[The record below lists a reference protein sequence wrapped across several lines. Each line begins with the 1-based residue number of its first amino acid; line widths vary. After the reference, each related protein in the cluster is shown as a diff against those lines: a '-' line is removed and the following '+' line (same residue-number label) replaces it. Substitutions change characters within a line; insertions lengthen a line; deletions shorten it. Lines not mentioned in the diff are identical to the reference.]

1 MLRGSVERLKRL
13 GFVRHGTQA
22 LAKPVQ
28 IRGMPAHSKPSR
40 TSDPESTHAQM
51 LSLSVNRS
59 LHLSLS
65 LALSPSLSLSLYLS
79 HTRSHTHS
87 HTHTL
92 TLTHTRTHTHTHTV
106 TLQDLVV
113 GPHLTSANALHAPEP
128 RRYPARRVAPGL
140 GRVECVCT
148 CQALGAAADECSMNV
163 FHLCRKKPFLLT
175 PGFRGGDTRCT
186 NGVGCKR
193 SASSSGGSAGASLR
207 SGAAVAGG
215 HGTLPMSS
223 TGSV

>member
-65 LALSPSLSLSLYLS
+65 LSLPLSLFPSIS
-79 HTRSHTHS
+79 HTPA
-87 HTHTL
+87 L
-92 TLTHTRTHTHTHTV
+92 TLTHTLTRSHSLTHAHTHTHTV

-113 GPHLTSANALHAPEP
+113 GPH
-128 RRYPARRVAPGL
+128 
-140 GRVECVCT
+140 
-148 CQALGAAADECSMNV
+148 
-163 FHLCRKKPFLLT
+163 
-175 PGFRGGDTRCT
+175 
-186 NGVGCKR
+186 
-193 SASSSGGSAGASLR
+193 
-207 SGAAVAGG
+207 
-215 HGTLPMSS
+215 
-223 TGSV
+223 